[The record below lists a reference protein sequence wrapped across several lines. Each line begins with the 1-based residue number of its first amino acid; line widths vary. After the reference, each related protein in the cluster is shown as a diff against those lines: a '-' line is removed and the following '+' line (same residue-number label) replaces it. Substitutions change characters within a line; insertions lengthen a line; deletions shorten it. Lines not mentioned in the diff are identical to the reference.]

1 MVGSLLPIV
10 LGYVVAHY
18 ATLLIVEGQRTA
30 INFSDPLGRGWAST
44 DRDTLS
50 AQFYSGAPGEP
61 AAVNVLTGI
70 PALESP
76 NTAFEFNLDK
86 AKQTLDDAGW
96 LLQGN
101 TRSKDG
107 VELKLTLAT
116 TVSSVRQKEQAVLKN
131 DWEEIGIEVN
141 LLEIDQ
147 TIYFDPSAGNDQSST
162 HFYND
167 TEMHTIGPASPFP
180 RDFMSRWYA
189 GADGSNIAQASN
201 EWSGFNYQ
209 RFANAEY
216 DQLWETLA
224 DETDLEQAVQTFI
237 QLNDILVENSVVL
250 PLVQR
255 SAGNSYAV
263 NNRIN
268 NDNILAHSWEVLYW
282 NIANWNAAAE

>member
-1 MVGSLLPIV
+1 
-10 LGYVVAHY
+10 
-18 ATLLIVEGQRTA
+18 
-30 INFSDPLGRGWAST
+30 
-44 DRDTLS
+44 
-50 AQFYSGAPGEP
+50 
-61 AAVNVLTGI
+61 
-70 PALESP
+70 
-76 NTAFEFNLDK
+76 
-86 AKQTLDDAGW
+86 
-96 LLQGN
+96 
-101 TRSKDG
+101 
-107 VELKLTLAT
+107 
-116 TVSSVRQKEQAVLKN
+116 
-131 DWEEIGIEVN
+131 
-141 LLEIDQ
+141 
-147 TIYFDPSAGNDQSST
+147 
-162 HFYND
+162 
-167 TEMHTIGPASPFP
+167 
-180 RDFMSRWYA
+180 MSRWYA